1 MPSLAQLGDGVGVSP
16 FHLHRI
22 FKQATGLTPKAYGDD
37 LRATRAQAALAAGD
51 TVTTAIY
58 TAGYGSSSRFY
69 AAAGEHLGME
79 PSRYRKGGKG
89 AVIRFAVGRSTLGE
103 ILVAATEKGIC
114 AIFLGDDAQEL
125 ISALHQRFANA
136 ELIGGDPAFDTLVG
150 KAIAAVEAATAG
162 KSQVASLPL
171 DLQGTAFQIRVWH
184 ALQEIPRGMT
194 TTYAALADSIGE
206 PKATRAVAS
215 ACGANPVAVIVP
227 CHRVVRTDGGLGG
240 YRWGLARKE
249 ALLERERGEAD

>member
-1 MPSLAQLGDGVGVSP
+1 
-16 FHLHRI
+16 
-22 FKQATGLTPKAYGDD
+22 
-37 LRATRAQAALAAGD
+37 
-51 TVTTAIY
+51 
-58 TAGYGSSSRFY
+58 
-69 AAAGEHLGME
+69 ME